1 MMTRNH
7 TIMLG
12 LVGSLSLV
20 VTSCKEIECGDGTI
34 ERDGTCAPA
43 TTTTSAG
50 MCGPFT
56 ELQGDRCV
64 PMFPPTECDPG
75 TTTPMVD
82 PATGVTTCIGT
93 GGGGCSAAFAC
104 PTPTMA
110 NRMTICGQLY
120 DFETTGKFQ
129 GTDPSG
135 TACDPSMPDTAGPCA
150 LNINAYDALMF
161 ASNPSTAV
169 PLNKGGLYI
178 DDCGRYRLTDIDT
191 NGTGPFIGLGIDD
204 AAGIGP
210 TGVTVTVGVA
220 TPKSSNVITD
230 FEGYI
235 VKGSTIGLWQASG
248 GPPLSGGIYA
258 AAYRAH
264 KLVPPM
270 AGVPP
275 VDRHAPQADVQFA
288 KNGVALPADD
298 HYFMPALTTHT
309 TIDPSASVTGMN
321 GTALVTNRA
330 ISESV
335 AFDGL
340 GGLGTGCRWEPHAAA
355 SLPGVVFIQ
364 IFRKADLIG
373 QPGSC
378 TD

>member
-12 LVGSLSLV
+12 LVGTLALS
-20 VTSCKEIECGDGTI
+20 VTSCNGIECGDGTV

-43 TTTTSAG
+43 TTSTSGG

-56 ELQGDRCV
+56 ELQGDRCA

-82 PATGVTTCIGT
+82 PETGVTTCIGT
-93 GGGGCSAAFAC
+93 GGGGCSSAFAC

-120 DFETTGKFQ
+120 DFETTAKFQ
-129 GTDPSG
+129 GTDASG
-135 TACDPSMPDTAGPCA
+135 AACDASMPTAAGPCA
-150 LNINAYDALMF
+150 LNINAYDALTF
-161 ASNPSTAV
+161 AANPATAT

-178 DDCGRYRLTDIDT
+178 DDCGRYRVTDIDL
-191 NGTGPFIGLGIDD
+191 NGVGPFVGLGIDD

-220 TPKSSNVITD
+220 TPKSSPVVSD

-235 VKGSTIGLWQASG
+235 VKGSTIGMWQASG

-258 AAYRAH
+258 ATYRAH
-264 KLVPPM
+264 KLA
-270 AGVPP
+270 AG
-275 VDRHAPQADVQFA
+275 VDRHAPQAGVQFA
-288 KNGVALPADD
+288 KNGTAIPNDD
-298 HYFMPALTTHT
+298 FYFMPALTTHT
-309 TIDPSASVTGMN
+309 LIEPTASVTGAN
-321 GTALVTNRA
+321 GTSLVINRT

-335 AFDGL
+335 VFDGI

-364 IFRKADLIG
+364 IFRKTDLIG
-373 QPGSC
+373 TPGSC
-378 TD
+378 LD